1 MRDQLPEK
9 MSDWHHAFTEPWS
22 HPTPSRQRYLLA
34 LLSFSIASVA
44 HGAEIRSVDFEHD
57 GNRYT
62 LVSDTHFDAE
72 PENIFAVLTDYDH
85 IAQIS
90 ETIKESR
97 YLDPGDDGQ
106 ALVFTRIGSCVLFF
120 CKTVEKV
127 ERVESIRPTYIQT
140 TAIPERSNVRYSKSE
155 WVLTVDEGGGTKV
168 IYRVEFEPDF
178 WVPPVIGPLLIKH
191 ALIEEG
197 ATAVQQIELMAQQ
210 CASSA
215 AQPQESATGC

>member
-1 MRDQLPEK
+1 VLGI
-9 MSDWHHAFTEPWS
+9 
-22 HPTPSRQRYLLA
+22 
-34 LLSFSIASVA
+34 SIASPA
-44 HGAEIRSVDFEHD
+44 HAAEIRSVDFEHD
-57 GNRYT
+57 GNRYR
-62 LVSDTHFDAE
+62 LVSDTRFDAK

-155 WVLTVDEGGGTKV
+155 WILSEGKGGGTEV

-178 WVPPVIGPLLIKH
+178 WVPPLVGPLLIKR

-197 ATAVQQIELMAQQ
+197 RTAVQQIEALAGQFSG
-210 CASSA
+210 SSS
-215 AQPQESATGC
+215 EH